1 MSRIG
6 KPRLGSDWL
15 VTRSD
20 DGYVA
25 EVCPSPL
32 FFARPLVPDRNE
44 LALIDWIRQ
53 RAASAPN
60 LQLGIGDDCAV
71 WQPSGS
77 SLLFTTDVLM
87 EDVDFRIHETTPQLI
102 GRKAMAVNLS
112 DIAAMAGR
120 PVAALVGVAL
130 PKSRGFEF
138 AKQLHE
144 GMQSLAAEFK
154 VAIIGGDTNIWDG
167 PLVIS
172 VTLIGESTERG
183 PVRRSG
189 AKPGDWLF
197 VTGPLGGSILG
208 HHLTFTPRVH
218 EALELHRLV
227 DLHAMIDL
235 SDGLAADLH
244 HLLDESSVGAMLFE
258 NSLPISEAACRM
270 TDNRSSL
277 EHALSDG
284 EDFELLFAVT
294 PSDGA
299 KLLATTGDVTAT
311 RIGEIESQA
320 GCHMRMRDG
329 RLRDLPR
336 GGWEHSF

>member
-1 MSRIG
+1 M
-6 KPRLGSDWL
+6 
-15 VTRSD
+15 
-20 DGYVA
+20 
-25 EVCPSPL
+25 
-32 FFARPLVPDRNE
+32 PDRNE

-53 RAASAPN
+53 RAVSAPN

-77 SLLFTTDVLM
+77 PLLFTTDVLM
-87 EDVDFRIHETTPQLI
+87 EDVDFQVDETTPQLI

-120 PVAALVGVAL
+120 PLAALVGVAL

-144 GMQSLAAEFK
+144 GMQSLAEEFG
-154 VAIIGGDTNIWDG
+154 VAIIGGDTNTWDG
-167 PLVIS
+167 LLVIS
-172 VTLIGESTERG
+172 VTLIGEATERG

-189 AKPGDWLF
+189 AKAGDWLF
-197 VTGPLGGSILG
+197 VTGPLGGSIFG
-208 HHLTFTPRVH
+208 HHLTFTPRIR

-235 SDGLAADLH
+235 SDGVAADLL
-244 HLLDESSVGAMLFE
+244 HLLDESRVGATLIE
-258 NSLPISEAACRM
+258 DALPISEAAHRM
-270 TDNRSSL
+270 ADNRSPL

-284 EDFELLFAVT
+284 EDFELLFAVS
-294 PSDGA
+294 PSDGT
-299 KLLATTGDVTAT
+299 KLLSATSNATAT
-311 RIGEIESQA
+311 RIGEIESPL
-320 GCHMRMRDG
+320 GCRVRMADG
-329 RLRDLPR
+329 SLRDLPR

>member
-1 MSRIG
+1 M
-6 KPRLGSDWL
+6 
-15 VTRSD
+15 
-20 DGYVA
+20 
-25 EVCPSPL
+25 
-32 FFARPLVPDRNE
+32 PDRNE

-53 RAASAPN
+53 RAASAPS

-77 SLLFTTDVLM
+77 PLLFTTDVLM
-87 EDVDFRIHETTPQLI
+87 EDVDFRVAETTPQLI

-120 PVAALVGVAL
+120 PLAALVGVAL

-144 GMQSLAAEFK
+144 GMQSLAAEFD
-154 VAIIGGDTNIWDG
+154 VVIIGGDTNIWDG

-172 VTLIGESTERG
+172 VTLIGEATERG
-183 PVRRSG
+183 PVRRPG

-208 HHLTFTPRVH
+208 HHLTFTPRVR

-244 HLLDESSVGAMLFE
+244 HLLDESSVGATLIE
-258 NSLPISEAACRM
+258 NAIPISDAARRLR
-270 TDNRSSL
+270 DDRSAL
-277 EHALSDG
+277 DHALSDG
-284 EDFELLFAVT
+284 EDFELLFAV
-294 PSDGA
+294 SADDGR
-299 KLLATTGDVTAT
+299 KLISRTDVTSPIH
-311 RIGEIESQA
+311 IGQIESQPGCRISA
-320 GCHMRMRDG
+320 GNG
-329 RLRDLPR
+329 TLRELPR
-336 GGWEHSF
+336 GGWEHAF

>member
-1 MSRIG
+1 M
-6 KPRLGSDWL
+6 
-15 VTRSD
+15 
-20 DGYVA
+20 A
-25 EVCPSPL
+25 
-32 FFARPLVPDRNE
+32 DRNE

-53 RAASAPN
+53 RAVSAPS
-60 LQLGIGDDCAV
+60 LQLGIGDDCAI
-71 WQPSGS
+71 WRSSGA

-87 EDVDFRIHETTPQLI
+87 EDVDFRVVETTPQFI

-138 AKQLHE
+138 ARQVHE
-144 GMQSLAAEFK
+144 GMQSLADEFD

-167 PLVIS
+167 SLVLS
-172 VTLIGESTERG
+172 VTLIGEVTERG

-189 AKPGDWLF
+189 ALPGDWLF
-197 VTGPLGGSILG
+197 VTGALGGSLLG
-208 HHLTFTPRVH
+208 HHLTFTPRVR
-218 EALELHRLV
+218 EALELHKLV

-244 HLLDESSVGAMLFE
+244 HLLDESSVGATLFE
-258 NSLPISEAACRM
+258 EWIPISEAANRM
-270 TDNRSSL
+270 TDARSSL
-277 EHALSDG
+277 DHALSDG
-284 EDFELLFAVT
+284 EDFELLFAVS

-299 KLLATTGDVTAT
+299 KLVSMSGDVAAT
-311 RIGEIESQA
+311 HIGEIENRQ
-320 GCHMRMRDG
+320 GCRI
-329 RLRDLPR
+329 RLPSGSVRELPR

>member
-1 MSRIG
+1 M
-6 KPRLGSDWL
+6 
-15 VTRSD
+15 
-20 DGYVA
+20 
-25 EVCPSPL
+25 
-32 FFARPLVPDRNE
+32 PDRNE

-53 RAASAPN
+53 RATSAPS

-71 WQPSGS
+71 WKPSGAP
-77 SLLFTTDVLM
+77 LLFTTDVLM
-87 EDVDFRIHETTPQLI
+87 EDVDFRIDETTPQLI

-120 PVAALVGVAL
+120 PLAALVGVAL
-130 PKSRGFEF
+130 PKSRGFDF
-138 AKQLHE
+138 AKQLQE
-144 GMQSLAAEFK
+144 GMQSLAEEFN
-154 VAIIGGDTNIWDG
+154 VAIIGGDTNTWDG

-172 VTLIGESTERG
+172 VTLIGEATARG

-208 HHLTFTPRVH
+208 HHLTFTPRIR
-218 EALELHRLV
+218 EALELHQLV

-235 SDGLAADLH
+235 SDGLASDLH
-244 HLLDESSVGAMLFE
+244 HLLDESRVGATLVE
-258 NSLPISEAACRM
+258 DSLPISEAARQM
-270 TDNRSSL
+270 KDNRSPL

-284 EDFELLFAVT
+284 EDFELLFAVS

-299 KLLATTGDVTAT
+299 KLLSANDTVS
-311 RIGEIESQA
+311 RIGEVESQP
-320 GCHMRMRDG
+320 GCRIQMSDG
-329 RLRDLPR
+329 IFRDLPR

>member
-1 MSRIG
+1 MTATLLRF
-6 KPRLGSDWL
+6 
-15 VTRSD
+15 
-20 DGYVA
+20 
-25 EVCPSPL
+25 CPSPL
-32 FFARPLVPDRNE
+32 FFARLPVSDSNE

-53 RAASAPN
+53 RAASAPS

-77 SLLFTTDVLM
+77 PLLFTTDVLM
-87 EDVDFRIHETTPQLI
+87 EEVDFRVDETTPQLI

-120 PVAALVGVAL
+120 PLAALVGVAL
-130 PKSRGFEF
+130 PKLRGFEF

-144 GMQSLAAEFK
+144 GMQSLAAEFN
-154 VAIIGGDTNIWDG
+154 VAIIGGDTNTWDG

-172 VTLIGESTERG
+172 VTLIGEATERG

-208 HHLTFTPRVH
+208 HHLTFTPRVR
-218 EALELHRLV
+218 ESLELHRLV

-244 HLLDESSVGAMLFE
+244 HLLDESGVGATLFE
-258 NSLPISEAACRM
+258 DSLPISDAACRM

-284 EDFELLFAVT
+284 EDFELLFAVS
-294 PSDGA
+294 PSDWT
-299 KLLATTGDVTAT
+299 KLLSATGNATAT
-311 RIGEIESQA
+311 RIGEIESQP
-320 GCHMRMRDG
+320 GCRIRMADG
-329 RLRDLPR
+329 SLRDLPR

>member
-1 MSRIG
+1 M
-6 KPRLGSDWL
+6 
-15 VTRSD
+15 
-20 DGYVA
+20 
-25 EVCPSPL
+25 
-32 FFARPLVPDRNE
+32 PDRNE

-53 RAASAPN
+53 RAAFVSN
-60 LQLGIGDDCAV
+60 LQVGIGDDCAV

-77 SLLFTTDVLM
+77 PLLFTTDVLM
-87 EDVDFRIHETTPQLI
+87 EGVDFRVDETTPQLI

-120 PVAALVGVAL
+120 PLAALVGVAL
-130 PKSRGFEF
+130 PKLRGFDF

-144 GMQSLAAEFK
+144 GMQSLADEFG
-154 VAIIGGDTNIWDG
+154 VAIVGGDTNTWDG

-172 VTLIGESTERG
+172 ATLIGEATEQG

-208 HHLTFTPRVH
+208 HHLTFTPRIR
-218 EALELHRLV
+218 EAQELHRLV

-244 HLLDESSVGAMLFE
+244 HLLDESGVGATLFE
-258 NSLPISEAACRM
+258 DAIPISKAAGRM
-270 TDNRSSL
+270 TDNRNSL
-277 EHALSDG
+277 DHALNDG
-284 EDFELLFAVT
+284 EDFELLFAVSA
-294 PSDGA
+294 SDGA
-299 KLLATTGDVTAT
+299 KLLPTTGNATAM
-311 RIGEIESQA
+311 RIGEVESRP
-320 GCHMRMRDG
+320 GCRIQMRD
-329 RLRDLPR
+329 RIVREVKR

>member
-1 MSRIG
+1 M
-6 KPRLGSDWL
+6 
-15 VTRSD
+15 
-20 DGYVA
+20 
-25 EVCPSPL
+25 
-32 FFARPLVPDRNE
+32 PDRNE

-53 RAASAPN
+53 RATSAPS

-71 WQPSGS
+71 WKPSGAP
-77 SLLFTTDVLM
+77 LLFTTDVLM
-87 EDVDFRIHETTPQLI
+87 EDVDFRIDETTPQLI

-120 PVAALVGVAL
+120 PLAALVGVAL
-130 PKSRGFEF
+130 PKSRGFDF
-138 AKQLHE
+138 AKQLQE
-144 GMQSLAAEFK
+144 GMQSLAEEFN
-154 VAIIGGDTNIWDG
+154 VAIIGGDTNTWDG

-172 VTLIGESTERG
+172 VTLIGEATDRE

-208 HHLTFTPRVH
+208 HHLTFTPRIR
-218 EALELHRLV
+218 EALELHQLV

-235 SDGLAADLH
+235 SDGLAADVH
-244 HLLDESSVGAMLFE
+244 HLLDESRVGATLDE
-258 NSLPISEAACRM
+258 KSLPISEAALR
-270 TDNRSSL
+270 TSDNGSPL

-284 EDFELLFAVT
+284 EDFELLFAVS

-299 KLLATTGDVTAT
+299 KLLSANDNVTQ
-311 RIGEIESQA
+311 IGEVECQL
-320 GCHMRMRDG
+320 GCRIQMSDG
-329 RLRDLPR
+329 TLRELPR

>member
-1 MSRIG
+1 M
-6 KPRLGSDWL
+6 
-15 VTRSD
+15 
-20 DGYVA
+20 
-25 EVCPSPL
+25 
-32 FFARPLVPDRNE
+32 PDCNE

-53 RAASAPN
+53 RATSAPS

-77 SLLFTTDVLM
+77 PLLFTTDVLM
-87 EDVDFRIHETTPQLI
+87 EDVDFRVDETTPQLI

-120 PVAALVGVAL
+120 PLAALVGVAL

-138 AKQLHE
+138 AEQLHE
-144 GMQSLAAEFK
+144 GMQSLAAEFD
-154 VAIIGGDTNIWDG
+154 VAIIGGDTNTWDG

-172 VTLIGESTERG
+172 VTLIGEATDRG

-197 VTGPLGGSILG
+197 VTGALGGSILG
-208 HHLTFTPRVH
+208 HHLTFIPRVR
-218 EALELHRLV
+218 EALELHQLV

-244 HLLDESSVGAMLFE
+244 HLLDESGIGATLFE
-258 NSLPISEAACRM
+258 NSFPISEAARRM
-270 TDNRSSL
+270 NDDRNPL
-277 EHALSDG
+277 DHALSDG
-284 EDFELLFAVT
+284 EDFELLFAVS

-299 KLLATTGDVTAT
+299 KLLSATGNATAT
-311 RIGEIESQA
+311 RIGEIESQPS
-320 GCHMRMRDG
+320 CRIRMRDG
-329 RLRDLPR
+329 SVRDLPR

>member
-1 MSRIG
+1 MS
-6 KPRLGSDWL
+6 
-15 VTRSD
+15 
-20 DGYVA
+20 
-25 EVCPSPL
+25 
-32 FFARPLVPDRNE
+32 DRNE

-71 WQPSGS
+71 WQPRGS
-77 SLLFTTDVLM
+77 PLLFTTDVLM
-87 EDVDFRIHETTPQLI
+87 EDVDFRVDETTAQLI

-120 PVAALVGVAL
+120 PLVALVGVAL

-144 GMQSLAAEFK
+144 GMQLLADEFG
-154 VAIIGGDTNIWDG
+154 VAIIGGDTNTWDG

-172 VTLIGESTERG
+172 VTLIGEATERG

-189 AKPGDWLF
+189 AKLGDWLF
-197 VTGPLGGSILG
+197 VTGPLGGSIFG
-208 HHLTFTPRVH
+208 HHLTFTPRVR
-218 EALELHRLV
+218 EALDLHRLV

-244 HLLDESSVGAMLFE
+244 HLLDESSVGATLFE
-258 NSLPISEAACRM
+258 ETIPISDAAHQLP
-270 TDNRSSL
+270 DSRSPL
-277 EHALSDG
+277 DHALSDG
-284 EDFELLFAVT
+284 EDFELLFAV
-294 PSDGA
+294 SADDGRN
-299 KLLATTGDVTAT
+299 LISRTDVTSP
-311 RIGEIESQA
+311 RHIGEIELQP
-320 GCHMRMRDG
+320 GFRIRTRDG
-329 RLRDLPR
+329 SLRELPR

>member
-1 MSRIG
+1 M
-6 KPRLGSDWL
+6 
-15 VTRSD
+15 
-20 DGYVA
+20 
-25 EVCPSPL
+25 
-32 FFARPLVPDRNE
+32 PDRNE

-53 RAASAPN
+53 RATSASS

-71 WQPSGS
+71 WRPSS
-77 SLLFTTDVLM
+77 APLLFTTDVLM
-87 EDVDFRIHETTPQLI
+87 EDVDFRIDETTPQLI

-120 PVAALVGVAL
+120 PLAALVGVAL

-144 GMQSLAAEFK
+144 GMQSLADEFG
-154 VAIIGGDTNIWDG
+154 VAIIGGDTNTWDG

-172 VTLIGESTERG
+172 VTLIGEATERG

-189 AKPGDWLF
+189 AQPGDWLF

-208 HHLTFTPRVH
+208 HHLTFTPRVR
-218 EALELHRLV
+218 EALELHQLV

-244 HLLDESSVGAMLFE
+244 HLLDESHVGATLFE
-258 NSLPISEAACRM
+258 DSLPISEAACRKN
-270 TDNRSSL
+270 DNRSPL

-284 EDFELLFAVT
+284 EDFELLFAVS

-299 KLLATTGDVTAT
+299 KLLATTGDVAAK
-311 RIGEIESQA
+311 RIGEIEAQP
-320 GCHMRMRDG
+320 GCRIRMRDG
-329 RLRDLPR
+329 RVLDLPR

>member
-1 MSRIG
+1 MPWFI
-6 KPRLGSDWL
+6 
-15 VTRSD
+15 
-20 DGYVA
+20 
-25 EVCPSPL
+25 
-32 FFARPLVPDRNE
+32 ARPHVPDRNE

-53 RAASAPN
+53 RAASAPS

-77 SLLFTTDVLM
+77 PLLFTTDVLM
-87 EDVDFRIHETTPQLI
+87 EGVDFRVDETTPQLI

-120 PVAALVGVAL
+120 SLAAIVGVAL

-144 GMQSLAAEFK
+144 GMQSLADEFRI
-154 VAIIGGDTNIWDG
+154 AIIGGDTNTWDG

-172 VTLIGESTERG
+172 VTLIGEATERG

-208 HHLTFTPRVH
+208 HHLTFTPRVR

-244 HLLDESSVGAMLFE
+244 HLLDESHSGAALFE
-258 NSLPISEAACRM
+258 DSLPISEAAGRM
-270 TDNRSSL
+270 ADHRSPL

-284 EDFELLFAVT
+284 EDFELLFAVS
-294 PSDGA
+294 PSDGE

-311 RIGEIESQA
+311 RIGEIESQP
-320 GCHMRMRDG
+320 GCRIQMRDG
-329 RLRDLPR
+329 SLRDLPR

>member
-1 MSRIG
+1 MTATLLWFCR
-6 KPRLGSDWL
+6 
-15 VTRSD
+15 
-20 DGYVA
+20 
-25 EVCPSPL
+25 SPL
-32 FFARPLVPDRNE
+32 CFARPPVSDRNE

-53 RAASAPN
+53 RAASAPS

-77 SLLFTTDVLM
+77 PLLFTTDVLM
-87 EDVDFRIHETTPQLI
+87 EDVDFRVDETIPQLI

-120 PVAALVGVAL
+120 PLAALVGVAL
-130 PKSRGFEF
+130 PKLRGIEF

-144 GMQSLAAEFK
+144 GMQSLATEFN
-154 VAIIGGDTNIWDG
+154 VAIIGGDTNTWDG

-172 VTLIGESTERG
+172 VTLIGEATERG

-189 AKPGDWLF
+189 AMPGDWLF

-208 HHLTFTPRVH
+208 HHLTFTPRVR
-218 EALELHRLV
+218 ESLELHGLL

-244 HLLDESSVGAMLFE
+244 HLLDESHVGATLLE
-258 NSLPISEAACRM
+258 GSLPISEAAHRM
-270 TDNRSSL
+270 ADNRSSL

-284 EDFELLFAVT
+284 EDFELLFAVS
-294 PSDGA
+294 PSDGT
-299 KLLATTGDVTAT
+299 KLLSATGNATAT
-311 RIGEIESQA
+311 RIGEIESPL
-320 GCHMRMRDG
+320 GCRIRMADG
-329 RLRDLPR
+329 SLRDLPR

>member
-1 MSRIG
+1 M
-6 KPRLGSDWL
+6 
-15 VTRSD
+15 
-20 DGYVA
+20 
-25 EVCPSPL
+25 
-32 FFARPLVPDRNE
+32 PDHNE

-53 RAASAPN
+53 RAASAPS

-77 SLLFTTDVLM
+77 PLLFTTDVLM
-87 EDVDFRIHETTPQLI
+87 EDVDFRVVETTPQLI

-120 PVAALVGVAL
+120 PIAALVGVAL
-130 PKSRGFEF
+130 TKSRGFEF
-138 AKQLHE
+138 AKHLHE
-144 GMQSLAAEFK
+144 GMQLLSEEFG
-154 VAIIGGDTNIWDG
+154 VAIIGGDTNTWDG

-172 VTLIGESTERG
+172 VTLIGEATERG

-208 HHLTFTPRVH
+208 HHLTFTPRVR

-244 HLLDESSVGAMLFE
+244 HLLDESGVGATLFE
-258 NSLPISEAACRM
+258 DSLPVSEAARRM
-270 TDNRSSL
+270 TDGRSSL

-284 EDFELLFAVT
+284 EDFELLFAVS
-294 PSDGA
+294 PSDGE
-299 KLLATTGDVTAT
+299 KLFATASGVTAT
-311 RIGEIESQA
+311 RIGEIESQP
-320 GCHMRMRDG
+320 GCRIQMRDG
-329 RLRDLPR
+329 SLRDVPR